1 MPHPQPPPDPGARA
15 ALDTL
20 AALDRW
26 LAAERSG
33 VDAEVAADTAADAAA
48 EAAFAELLVGLQRP
62 APPPGFADRVLARA
76 RQAPRRRW
84 LGWRAPPGG
93 APGGPAPRPRPPA
106 PAA

>member
-1 MPHPQPPPDPGARA
+1 MPPPQPPPAPGAPGA
-15 ALDTL
+15 IDATD
-20 AALDRW
+20 AIGALDRW
-26 LAAERSG
+26 LAAEQSG

-84 LGWRAPPGG
+84 RGWR
-93 APGGPAPRPRPPA
+93 GPARRPA
-106 PAA
+106 GV